1 MQIQQKFDDE
11 FDSENL
17 FQDDGEDLDDNDD
30 ESDSDR
36 SDAEIVGRKRYRSSS
51 QDSKDS
57 LPPMSK
63 YQKK

>member
-51 QDSKDS
+51 
-57 LPPMSK
+57 
-63 YQKK
+63 